1 MTMIHLLL
9 EGDGAF
15 ADLQGKEDQVIDLA
29 DKPFT
34 VAALD
39 KGTIR
44 GMPSVMIRLDL
55 PDGRVVLQQTTAQLW
70 IAVARALRGKW
81 PDELREL

>member
-1 MTMIHLLL
+1 MTMIHIIL

-15 ADLQGKEDQVIDLA
+15 ADLQGKEHLVIDLA

-39 KGTIR
+39 QGTTG

-55 PDGRVVLQQTTAQLW
+55 PDGRVVLQQTTARLW
-70 IAVARALRGKW
+70 VTVARALRGKW
-81 PDELREL
+81 PGELGEL

>member
-15 ADLQGKEDQVIDLA
+15 RDLQGKEDLVIDLA

-39 KGTIR
+39 QGTIG

-55 PDGRVVLQQTTAQLW
+55 PDGRVVLQQTTARLW
-70 IAVARALRGKW
+70 ITVARALRGRW
-81 PDELREL
+81 PDELGEL

>member
-1 MTMIHLLL
+1 MPMIHLKL

-15 ADLQGKEDQVIDLA
+15 ADLQGKEDLVIHLA

-39 KGTIR
+39 RGTT
-44 GMPSVMIRLDL
+44 GGKPSVVIRLDL
-55 PDGRVVLQQTTAQLW
+55 PDGRVVLQQTTARLW
-70 IAVARALRGKW
+70 IMVARALRGKW
-81 PDELREL
+81 PDELGDL

>member
-9 EGDGAF
+9 DGDGAF
-15 ADLQGKEDQVIDLA
+15 RDLQGKEDQVIDLA

-39 KGTIR
+39 QGTA
-44 GMPSVMIRLDL
+44 GGNPSVMIRLDL
-55 PDGRVVLQQTTAQLW
+55 PDGRVVLQQTTAKLW
-70 IAVARALRGKW
+70 ITVARALRGRW
-81 PDELREL
+81 PDELGEL

>member
-1 MTMIHLLL
+1 MIHLLL
-9 EGDGAF
+9 EGDGTF
-15 ADLQGKEDQVIDLA
+15 RDLQGKEDQVIHLA

-39 KGTIR
+39 QGTAG

-55 PDGRVVLQQTTAQLW
+55 PDGRVVLQETTARLW
-70 IAVARALRGKW
+70 ITVARTLLAKW
-81 PDELREL
+81 PNELREL

>member
-1 MTMIHLLL
+1 MTMIHLVL

-15 ADLQGKEDQVIDLA
+15 RDLQGKEDRVIHLS

-39 KGTIR
+39 QGTTG
-44 GMPSVMIRLDL
+44 GMPSVVIRLDL
-55 PDGRVVLQQTTAQLW
+55 PDGRVVLQETTARLW
-70 IAVARALRGKW
+70 VTVARALRGKW
-81 PDELREL
+81 PDQLGEL

>member
-1 MTMIHLLL
+1 MTMIHIIL

-15 ADLQGKEDQVIDLA
+15 RDLQGKEDQVIHLA
-29 DKPFT
+29 NRPFT

-39 KGTIR
+39 RGTIG

-55 PDGRVVLQQTTAQLW
+55 PDGRVVLQQTTARLW
-70 IAVARALRGKW
+70 IMVARALRDKW
-81 PDELREL
+81 PDELG

>member
-1 MTMIHLLL
+1 MTMIHIIL

-15 ADLQGKEDQVIDLA
+15 ADLQGKEDQVIHLA

-39 KGTIR
+39 QGTAS
-44 GMPSVMIRLDL
+44 GMPSVVIRLDL
-55 PDGRVVLQQTTAQLW
+55 PDGRVVLQQTTARLW
-70 IAVARALRGKW
+70 VTVARALRGKW
-81 PDELREL
+81 PGELGEL